1 MTLSQAHFLV
11 AAHDHLDS
19 EMTVWNRIVV
29 GPGYKFRWKLTRYPS
44 RGGKQRSKWA
54 LFDRQ
59 GGHSNLRKSPQKV
72 FDEVWSTIVTHRP
85 TQAENDELKT
95 MVSEKLC
102 AIAASGVMDPEQ
114 LRSRTLARFEPLS
127 N

>member
-1 MTLSQAHFLV
+1 
-11 AAHDHLDS
+11 
-19 EMTVWNRIVV
+19 
-29 GPGYKFRWKLTRYPS
+29 
-44 RGGKQRSKWA
+44 
-54 LFDRQ
+54 
-59 GGHSNLRKSPQKV
+59 V

>member
-1 MTLSQAHFLV
+1 MGSFRPPVGSFQ
-11 AAHDHLDS
+11 S
-19 EMTVWNRIVV
+19 EDIAVWE
-29 GPGYKFRWKLTRYPS
+29 
-44 RGGKQRSKWA
+44 
-54 LFDRQ
+54 
-59 GGHSNLRKSPQKV
+59 KV

-102 AIAASGVMDPEQ
+102 AIAASGVMEPEQ
-114 LRSRTLARFEPLS
+114 LRSRTLASFEPLS